1 MLPVDTSYSPR
12 GTRYDEDE
20 GWRVYGDF
28 EEDEEL
34 DEDDDEDLEDE
45 DDDEDEE
52 FDELEDEFDEKE
64 HEPRRGKRSDWEKE
78 QLHKQPCGAGPPLCR
93 GTGW

>member
-12 GTRYDEDE
+12 DTRYDDNEE
-20 GWRVYGDF
+20 WRVYGDF

-34 DEDDDEDLEDE
+34 DDDDEDLEDE
-45 DDDEDEE
+45 DEDEDDEE

-64 HEPRRGKRSDWEKE
+64 YEPRRGKRSDWEQEK
-78 QLHKQPCGAGPPLCR
+78 
-93 GTGW
+93 